1 MKGQKKIHFPK
12 NFSGKTGAHRI
23 YCHSTALLLY
33 YAKLY
38 LGVYAVMKKL
48 RFTALCA
55 AGMML
60 AALTAGCGGDN
71 PADTS
76 AKTYV
81 VLEDSLD
88 AEQYGI
94 GFRNED
100 IALGLEVQKHLD
112 EMIQDGTAAE
122 ISNKW
127 FGEDILLKDQA
138 YLEESTAPS
147 GDDSL
152 TKIQNKGKLV
162 LGLDDSFPPMGFRD
176 ESDTIVGFDIDL
188 ATEVAKRM
196 GVTLEVQPIDWDAK
210 EMELSTGRIDC
221 IWNGMSV
228 DDDRLAAMFFAKPY
242 VANRQIVIVPSD
254 SDIKTVADLAGK
266 KVGLQ
271 KGSTALSALKKN
283 AVFEQM
289 AEVVELADNVT
300 VFMDLKA
307 GRVDAFVVDEVV
319 GRYIISTD
327 QGEQE

>member
-1 MKGQKKIHFPK
+1 
-12 NFSGKTGAHRI
+12 
-23 YCHSTALLLY
+23 
-33 YAKLY
+33 
-38 LGVYAVMKKL
+38 MKKL

-176 ESDTIVGFDIDL
+176 EENNVVGFDIDL
-188 ATEVAKRM
+188 ATEVCKRM
-196 GVTLEVQPIDWDAK
+196 GVELKIQPIDWDSK
-210 EMELSTGRIDC
+210 ELELSSGRIDC

-228 DDDRLAAMFFAKPY
+228 TDDRLEAMFMAKPY
-242 VANRQIVIVPSD
+242 VANTQVIIVPEN
-254 SDIKTVADLAGK
+254 SDIKTKADLAGK

-271 KGSTALSALKKN
+271 KGSSSLEALMKDEATYN
-283 AVFEQM
+283 AIGEENITQL
-289 AEVVELADNVT
+289 AENVT

-307 GRVDAFVVDEVV
+307 GRIDAFIVDEIV
-319 GRYIISTD
+319 GRYVISHN
-327 QGEQE
+327 